1 MRIILTKSL
10 LKWKKGGSGTW
21 WHNIH
26 KTHSSSLLYNPTT
39 TFYWDIIVRY
49 LDYHIQPSK
58 IIISNMTNEP
68 MIQIENKSD
77 VWRISSSTVSENVA
91 FLGLERQ
98 LLHNPAPAAGHS
110 PTNALINLT
119 SRKWTWDNFHNDY
132 QMCDNNRKSSQF
144 CSNCS
149 MEPIARS
156 PQICSFASTV
166 IAEIENPLLDKEAE
180 NKGWI

>member
-1 MRIILTKSL
+1 MMTQH
-10 LKWKKGGSGTW
+10 TY
-21 WHNIH
+21 
-26 KTHSSSLLYNPTT
+26 KTHSSSP
-39 TFYWDIIVRY
+39 FYSSAYQPPPFTETILFVISFY
-49 LDYHIQPSK
+49 YHIQPSK